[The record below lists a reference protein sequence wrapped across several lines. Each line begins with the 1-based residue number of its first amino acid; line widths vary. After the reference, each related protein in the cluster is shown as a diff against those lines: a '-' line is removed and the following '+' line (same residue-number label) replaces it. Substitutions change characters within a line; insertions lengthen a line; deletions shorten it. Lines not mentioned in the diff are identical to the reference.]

1 MPGGRS
7 ITGRDV
13 HATLAAFGGGR
24 GDPAALRAA
33 VAPDDAFAGYEDL
46 LRACPPERAGLT
58 PGEHAAL
65 FAPLFGE
72 FE

>member
-1 MPGGRS
+1 MNR
-7 ITGRDV
+7 TV
-13 HATLAAFGGGR
+13 HSDGA
-24 GDPAALRAA
+24 PAAIG
-33 VAPDDAFAGYEDL
+33 PDDSFDDYEDL
-46 LRACPPERAGLT
+46 VRACPPARAGLT

>member
-1 MPGGRS
+1 M
-7 ITGRDV
+7 
-13 HATLAAFGGGR
+13 HAALAAFAAGR
-24 GDPAALRAA
+24 GDPGALRAA
-33 VAPDDAFAGYEDL
+33 VAPDDAFADYEEL
-46 LRACPPERAGLT
+46 LRACPPARAGLT